1 MFDTEC
7 FISKASELM
16 KAKLNDELALIDTE
30 KGDYIIDKINPNAW
44 PFQNLND
51 EVFSYSNFC
60 IWGLYDQ
67 PKQTDTLNN
76 NSIKEIKLFFEV
88 VTTDDGGPINENVF
102 YRMLR
107 YQRALESVAHKNFN
121 KIWSGVK
128 IKVDS
133 LTPSSFDLDGKTFRT
148 SGILISAALTAN

>member
-1 MFDTEC
+1 M
-7 FISKASELM
+7 
-16 KAKLNDELALIDTE
+16 
-30 KGDYIIDKINPNAW
+30 
-44 PFQNLND
+44 
-51 EVFSYSNFC
+51 
-60 IWGLYDQ
+60 
-67 PKQTDTLNN
+67 
-76 NSIKEIKLFFEV
+76 
-88 VTTDDGGPINENVF
+88 NENVF
-102 YRMLR
+102 YRLLR